1 MRKGIELEQYL
12 LNTYKMQNKTQNP
25 RDAFFTQ
32 MTKDY
37 ILISYKGET
46 LLKFEQLEQAREPR
60 EQVMLNHKKAQG
72 IIRDIIAG
80 KSKYITAQARYAALT
95 DIN

>member
-1 MRKGIELEQYL
+1 
-12 LNTYKMQNKTQNP
+12 MQNKTQNP

-37 ILISYKGET
+37 ILITYKGEP
-46 LLKFEQLEQAREPR
+46 LLQFEQLEQVREPR
-60 EQVMLNHKKAQG
+60 AQVMLNHKKAQG

-80 KSKYITAQARYAALT
+80 KSKYVSAQAKYDALT
-95 DIN
+95 NVN